1 VTRTEQ
7 GLRALNI
14 QVVSE
19 GGHCVP
25 CMIAIDAT
33 REVVAEFA
41 EGEVAVEVVTLKER
55 AGAERYRELRRS
67 AGQHLPVPCVL
78 LEGHLV
84 SPGIPE
90 PDQLR
95 EVIREALL
103 HGPPEPVVA
112 PLDAVDERVGAAE

>member
-1 VTRTEQ
+1 MSRMER
-7 GLRALNI
+7 GLPALHV

-33 REVVAEFA
+33 REVTSEF
-41 EGEVAVEVVTLKER
+41 GDDVLVEVVTLKEHE
-55 AGAERYRELRRS
+55 GAERYRELRRS

-78 LEGHLV
+78 VEGRLV

-90 PDQLR
+90 P
-95 EVIREALL
+95 EALR
-103 HGPPEPVVA
+103 
-112 PLDAVDERVGAAE
+112 AVIVESLAAIGAAGAAGEVRERLGVAE

>member
-1 VTRTEQ
+1 MTRAEQ
-7 GLRALNI
+7 GLGALNI

-25 CMIAIDAT
+25 CLIAIDAT
-33 REVVAEFA
+33 REVTAEFA
-41 EGEVAVEVVTLKER
+41 EGEVAVEVVTLKEPV
-55 AGAERYRELRRS
+55 GAERYRELRRS
-67 AGQHLPVPCVL
+67 AGRHLPVPCVL

-90 PDQLR
+90 PDELR

-103 HGPPEPVVA
+103 HGPPEA
-112 PLDAVDERVGAAE
+112 DDAALDTADERVGVAE